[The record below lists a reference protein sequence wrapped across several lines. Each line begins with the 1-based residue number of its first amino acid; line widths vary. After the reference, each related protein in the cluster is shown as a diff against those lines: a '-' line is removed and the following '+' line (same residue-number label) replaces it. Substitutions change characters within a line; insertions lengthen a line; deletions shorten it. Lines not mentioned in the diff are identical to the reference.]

1 MKVAI
6 DIVKNNLLPKLEND
20 TNFNNNKINASFWEN
35 FTLALLDFETD
46 AKPIYA
52 AVYGLELENAE
63 KIISKLPLIYADF
76 IKELAENY
84 VIGNDDAATIHLLQ
98 TKNATFETEVNYF
111 KNLEKAIKN
120 VERKRLKSE
129 LPVSY
134 EKLTFELPEEAIE
147 MAIKKKG
154 REALKE
160 KMNVWDEELDEVDAV
175 LSETNYSNQSNLS
188 VFTEK
193 NVFENKAFT
202 RASKVIS
209 LSWIKYAAAACIL
222 ITAGVFYFKS
232 SESKTEP
239 GSNDVVKTIDIENDS
254 VKIIKNPELIIT
266 NTLEELA
273 YTTTVRKDTV
283 LSPTSSLGFAATKK
297 VNVIEIQYKDA
308 SLMMSK
314 LNDKIKEGIVI
325 SKKTGNDSLVN
336 AFKTKLRSI
345 QTQQGKYEFDGKQL
359 TIYSGPPKENNLILT
374 TDIKTHFIKIGEF
387 YYKLQMTKTPIS
399 LNKVTEA
406 DIIDQLDKIV
416 FDNDK

>member
-6 DIVKNNLLPKLEND
+6 NIVKSNLLPKLEND
-20 TNFNNNKINASFWEN
+20 NNYNNGKLNESFWEN

-63 KIISKLPLIYADF
+63 KVISKLPPIYTAF
-76 IKELAENY
+76 IEELAENY
-84 VIGNDDAATIHLLQ
+84 VIGNEDAATMHLLQ
-98 TKNATFETEVNYF
+98 TKNATFEAEVHYF

-129 LPVSY
+129 LPSSY
-134 EKLTFELPEEAIE
+134 EKLTFELPEEDIE

-160 KMNVWDEELDEVDAV
+160 KMNVWDEELEEADTV
-175 LSETNYSNQSNLS
+175 LAETNYSKQSSLS
-188 VFTEK
+188 VFPEK
-193 NVFENKAFT
+193 NVFENKTFT
-202 RASKVIS
+202 PATKVIS

-239 GSNDVVKTIDIENDS
+239 DLNKMVKTIDDENDS

-273 YTTTVRKDTV
+273 YTTTVSKDTV
-283 LSPTSSLGFAATKK
+283 LAPIGALGFAGT
-297 VNVIEIQYKDA
+297 NNTNLIEISYKDA
-308 SLMMSK
+308 SIMISK
-314 LNDKIKEGIVI
+314 LNNKIKEEII
-325 SKKTGNDSLVN
+325 NSKKTGNDSQVN
-336 AFKTKLRSI
+336 ALKTQLRSVQI
-345 QTQQGKYEFDGKQL
+345 QQGKYEFDGKQL
-359 TIYSGPPKENNLILT
+359 ILYSSPEKENSLLLT
-374 TDIKTHFIKIGEF
+374 TDGKSYFLKKADV
-387 YYKLQMTKTPIS
+387 YYQLQMTKTPLQLDKIS
-399 LNKVTEA
+399 HSE
-406 DIIDQLDKIV
+406 IIDQLDKIV